1 MDFLN
6 PAGNINSY
14 AQRLLEVSGDCGLND
29 DDLTLLT
36 SVLDSADD
44 DLKLLINILTLAEK
58 DEVSADNLK
67 ACVMVLEQSD
77 ELIGNT
83 FILAR
88 YVIDS
93 ADSERVWVLFQT
105 ADPKGSAIRK

>member
-14 AQRLLEVSGDCGLND
+14 AQRLLEVSDDCGLD
-29 DDLTLLT
+29 DYDLNLLT
-36 SVLDSADD
+36 SVLDSAND
-44 DLKLLINILTLAEK
+44 DLTLLIKVLTLVENDEASAE
-58 DEVSADNLK
+58 NLK

-77 ELIGNT
+77 ELIGNK

-88 YVIDS
+88 YIPLRPRKIRCLEIKFSSLNS
-93 ADSERVWVLFQT
+93 AL
-105 ADPKGSAIRK
+105 